1 MQAALWCVGRRVR
14 KKTRQ
19 TGMSGKV
26 FHMEAP
32 LPKTVHD
39 VFYNSRGLRPGWR
52 LAIFFLMVFGTAAL
66 VQILV
71 RLGGPTSPASGS
83 RASSPYMVPI
93 GNGIAELVLFLVI
106 LLFSWIMSKIE
117 HRSVGEYGL
126 PVKKGV
132 FTKFITGYVLWG
144 FLPLV
149 VLLSIMRLLG
159 VFYFGNLSLHGKDI
173 VIWGVL
179 WGFMFLMVGFFE
191 EYSFRGYALHTLIEG
206 IGFWPAAL
214 IMALA
219 FARVHMGNGG
229 ETRVGIIATGVFA
242 LFAAAILRRTGD
254 LWLAVGA
261 HAGWDW
267 GQTYF
272 FGVNDSGL
280 QAPGHLLNPSQSG
293 PAWLSGG
300 SVGPEG
306 SVLTLI
312 LWAVMFVL
320 FLVIYRGKSEPEL
333 VVSTNPITT
342 FDAGRRS

>member
-1 MQAALWCVGRRVR
+1 MPTAVR
-14 KKTRQ
+14 
-19 TGMSGKV
+19 
-26 FHMEAP
+26 
-32 LPKTVHD
+32 D
-39 VFYNSRGLRPGWR
+39 VFYNNRGLRPGWR
-52 LAIFFLMVFGTAAL
+52 LAIFLLMVFGTAAL
-66 VQILV
+66 VQFIV
-71 RLGGPTSPASGS
+71 HLGGPTSPAPGT
-83 RASSPYMVPI
+83 RASSPYLIPL
-93 GNGIAELVLFLVI
+93 GNGVAELVLFFVI
-106 LLFSWIMSKIE
+106 LLFSWIMSRIE
-117 HRSVGEYGL
+117 NCSVGDYGL
-126 PVKKGV
+126 PLKTG
-132 FTKFITGYVLWG
+132 FLSKFFRGYIFWG
-144 FLPLV
+144 FLPLF
-149 VLLSIMRLLG
+149 VLLLIMRLLG

-312 LWAVMFVL
+312 LWSVMFVL
-320 FLVIYRGKSEPEL
+320 FLQIYRRSPDAE
-333 VVSTNPITT
+333 TT
-342 FDAGRRS
+342 HPNNALEAPHHRPDGDS

>member
-1 MQAALWCVGRRVR
+1 
-14 KKTRQ
+14 
-19 TGMSGKV
+19 
-26 FHMEAP
+26 
-32 LPKTVHD
+32 LPNTVHD
-39 VFYNSRGLRPGWR
+39 IFYNSRGLRAGWR
-52 LAIFFLMVFGTAAL
+52 LVIFLLMLFGTFAMVQL
-66 VQILV
+66 VV
-71 RLGGPTSPASGS
+71 RSAGPTAAASRPS
-83 RASSPYMVPI
+83 LTSSYLLPL

-106 LLFSWIMSKIE
+106 LLFSWIMSRIE
-117 HRSVGEYGL
+117 HCSVGEYGL
-126 PVKKGV
+126 PLKKG
-132 FTKFITGYVLWG
+132 FLEKFFRGYIFWG

-149 VLLSIMRLLG
+149 VLLLIMRLLR

-173 VIWGVL
+173 VIWGAL

-191 EYSFRGYALHTLIEG
+191 EYAFRGYVLHTLAEG
-206 IGFWPAAL
+206 IGFWPAAITL
-214 IMALA
+214 SFG
-219 FARVHMGNGG
+219 FAYVHMGNGG
-229 ETRVGIIATGVFA
+229 ETKVGVVATAVFA
-242 LFAAAILRRTGD
+242 MFGAAILRCTGD

-312 LWAVMFVL
+312 LWAVMFAL
-320 FLVIYRGKSEPEL
+320 FLLIYRKRHQSGL
-333 VVSTNPITT
+333 VVSTTDQDT
-342 FDAGRRS
+342 LLRSSLDSHS

>member
-1 MQAALWCVGRRVR
+1 LE
-14 KKTRQ
+14 TRQ
-19 TGMSGKV
+19 IGMSGKV
-26 FHMEAP
+26 FYTEAP
-32 LPKTVHD
+32 LPKTIHD

-52 LAIFFLMVFGTAAL
+52 LAIFLLMVFGTAAL
-66 VQILV
+66 VQFLV
-71 RLGGPTSPASGS
+71 HLGGPTSAAPIS
-83 RASSPYMVPI
+83 RASSPYMIPI
-93 GNGIAELVLFLVI
+93 GTGIAELVLFLVI
-106 LLFSWIMSKIE
+106 LLFSWIMSRIE

-126 PVKKGV
+126 PVRKGV

-242 LFAAAILRRTGD
+242 LFATAILRRTGD

-320 FLVIYRGKSEPEL
+320 FLLIYRRSPEAETTH
-333 VVSTNPITT
+333 TNSPLEAPTSQ
-342 FDAGRRS
+342 A

>member
-1 MQAALWCVGRRVR
+1 MI
-14 KKTRQ
+14 
-19 TGMSGKV
+19 SGKV
-26 FHMEAP
+26 P
-32 LPKTVHD
+32 SYGGTLPTSIHD

-52 LAIFFLMVFGTAAL
+52 LAIFLLMVFGAAAL
-66 VQILV
+66 VQFLNQ
-71 RLGGPTSPASGS
+71 LGNASASGP
-83 RASSPYMVPI
+83 RPQVSPYALPI
-93 GNGIAELVLFLVI
+93 GGGITELVLFLVV
-106 LLFSWIMSKIE
+106 LLFSWIMSRIE

-126 PVKKGV
+126 PLRKSLSS
-132 FTKFITGYVLWG
+132 KFFIGYVFWG

-149 VLLSIMRLLG
+149 VLLGIMRLLG
-159 VFYFGNLSLHGKDI
+159 VFYFGTLSLHGKDI
-173 VIWGVL
+173 LIWGLL

-191 EYSFRGYALHTLIEG
+191 EYTFRGYVLHTLAEG

-214 IMALA
+214 ILSFG
-219 FARVHMGNGG
+219 FAYVHMGNGG
-229 ETRVGIIATGVFA
+229 ETRVGVIATAVFA
-242 LFAAAILRRTGD
+242 MFGAAILRRTGD

-312 LWAVMFVL
+312 LWTVMFAL
-320 FLVIYRGKSEPEL
+320 FLVIYRKRSEPAL
-333 VVSTNPITT
+333 ISST
-342 FDAGRRS
+342 AGDTPFTSSPSGMQS